1 MSRPIGSIRYHLRWG
16 PISWI
21 DNALFASVV
30 ILALIA
36 LSQ

>member
-1 MSRPIGSIRYHLRWG
+1 MNRPMGSIRYHLRWG

-21 DNALFASVV
+21 DNAMFSLAV